1 MTDKVKSFWQI
12 SQYGPTNLFSRANS
26 TFLPWKEVHFCFWN
40 PYKIQIHISKI
51 FFHENHRSNHTD
63 TFRKL
68 LKHLKEYWQACNFFL
83 FYHLFYTHDVSP
95 IFQSLQRILYLWC
108 TYWDT
113 SCLSVL
119 SPNAGTTKSER
130 CCNAQSTWCY
140 FLYETT
146 TKTFNQLNWFN
157 QLNSCTC

>member
-1 MTDKVKSFWQI
+1 MAPQTFFHGLIALFYHEKKCIFVFETLTKSKFI
-12 SQYGPTNLFSRANS
+12 SRKFFFMKIIDLTIQTPFVN
-26 TFLPWKEVHFCFWN
+26 FWN
-40 PYKIQIHISKI
+40 IWK
-51 FFHENHRSNHTD
+51 NTD
-63 TFRKL
+63 RP
-68 LKHLKEYWQACNFFL
+68 AIFFL

-113 SCLSVL
+113 SCLSVF

-146 TKTFNQLNWFN
+146 TKTFNQLNWFS
-157 QLNSCTC
+157 QLDSCTC